1 MEIKIKKI
9 HENAKLPKRGSE
21 YSAGAD
27 LYACLN
33 EDIVIP
39 PGKTAFV
46 SLGIQME
53 IPEGYAGFVFARS
66 GLASKEGLAPAN
78 KVGVVDSDYRGN
90 CMVAIHNQSDEMR
103 IVRNGDRIAQLVIM
117 PVCMAEFIES
127 DELSETGRGGGG
139 FGSTGKR

>member
-27 LYACLN
+27 LYACLD

-90 CMVAIHNQSDEMR
+90 CMVAIYNQSDEMR
-103 IVRNGDRIAQLVIM
+103 VVRNGDRIAQLVIM